1 MSQVAD
7 TLFFGGGRSESPLAS
22 RATLEGT
29 GEGSTS
35 DLCGIASG
43 EAVSEAPSKF
53 YMARVIS
60 VCNQKGGVGKT
71 TTAVNLG
78 AYLASRGKYV
88 LLVDLDSQANATV
101 GLGVNIEREAPNV
114 YHALVNDQNPHAVL
128 HKTSMFGFDVLPAT
142 QVLAGATV
150 ELVSMAEREYR
161 LRKVLSHVRNNYDF
175 VMIDCPP
182 SLGLL
187 TVNALAASD
196 RVLIPVQCEYY
207 ALEGLGQLMRT
218 IELVKN
224 GLNSDLQVLGVLLT
238 MYDKRNQLA
247 RAVLNEVSKNFPGRV
262 FRAVVPRTV
271 SLAEAPSFGKTILQ
285 FDPGSKAARSYDELA
300 NEIISLNE

>member
-1 MSQVAD
+1 
-7 TLFFGGGRSESPLAS
+7 
-22 RATLEGT
+22 
-29 GEGSTS
+29 
-35 DLCGIASG
+35 
-43 EAVSEAPSKF
+43 
-53 YMARVIS
+53 MARVIS

-78 AYLASRGKYV
+78 AYLAARGKYV

-101 GLGVNIEREAPNV
+101 GLGAGTGDDVPNV

-128 HKTSMFGFDVLPAT
+128 HKTSMFGYDIMPAS

-150 ELVSMAEREYR
+150 ELVGMQEREFR
-161 LRKVLSHVRNNYDF
+161 LRNVLAHVRNNYDYIL
-175 VMIDCPP
+175 VDCPP

-218 IELVKN
+218 IELVRN
-224 GLNSDLQVLGVLLT
+224 GLNPDLQVLGVLLT

-247 RAVLNEVSKNFPGRV
+247 RQVLNEVAKNFPGRV
-262 FRAVVPRTV
+262 FQAVVPRTI

-285 FDPGSKAARSYDELA
+285 FDPGSKAAKAYRELA
-300 NEIISLNE
+300 EEILSLN